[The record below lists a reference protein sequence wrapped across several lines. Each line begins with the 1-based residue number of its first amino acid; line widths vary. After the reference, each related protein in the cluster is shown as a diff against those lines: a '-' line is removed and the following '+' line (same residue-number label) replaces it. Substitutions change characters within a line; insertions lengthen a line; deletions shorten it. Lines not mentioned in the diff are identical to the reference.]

1 MSSNRVTIRD
11 IAKRLGVS
19 PATVSTALTGRRN
32 GVFVSEETKR
42 RVWEVA
48 RELGYPLERLRA
60 RTPQLQ
66 RVALF
71 CPPRPDSLLISGTVL
86 ELSHLLSQQG
96 FRVLV
101 HISHDRRQACEVV
114 QHLYRRQE
122 VDGAIF
128 VGSRNHPE
136 EVAVGE
142 VPCVVVGE
150 VPESVAVWRVG
161 VDNEGGGRLVG
172 EHLWALGHRRVGMVF
187 SEANPLPSMK
197 RLQGLRKV
205 WQERGMDFPDE
216 WVLRLSSDAESELM
230 ERLPPF
236 VQPKRGKL
244 AFTALFC
251 YNDRLAGIAIKCL
264 RRMGLRVP
272 DDISVVGFD
281 DAPYAELLDP
291 PLTTVQQPFDQLGAL
306 AAQLLQERLSA
317 PLEPPKVLVLPCRL
331 VVRASTTS
339 VSQ

>member
-1 MSSNRVTIRD
+1 MGKQRVTIRD
-11 IAKRLGVS
+11 IAQRLGVS

-48 RELGYPLERLRA
+48 QELGYPMERLRA
-60 RTPQLQ
+60 RGPQLQ

-86 ELSHLLSQQG
+86 ELSRLLSQQG

-101 HISHDRRQACEVV
+101 HMSHDRKQACSVA
-114 QHLYRRQE
+114 QQLYRRQE
-122 VDGAIF
+122 ADGVIF
-128 VGSRNHPE
+128 VGSRNHPDE
-136 EVAVGE
+136 LAIGE

-150 VPESVAVWRVG
+150 VPEGVSVWRVG

-187 SEANPLPSMK
+187 SEVNPLPSTK
-197 RLQGLRKV
+197 RLRGLQQV
-205 WQERGMDFPDE
+205 WQERGEKFPDE
-216 WVLRLSSDAESELM
+216 WVLRLSSDSESELM
-230 ERLPPF
+230 EKLPSF
-236 VQPKRGKL
+236 IQPKRGKL

-251 YNDRLAGIAIKCL
+251 YNDRLAGMAIKCL
-264 RRMGLRVP
+264 RRMGLHVP
-272 DDISVVGFD
+272 EDVSVVGFD

-306 AAQLLQERLSA
+306 AAQLLGERLSA
-317 PLEPPKVLVLPCRL
+317 PPEPPKVLVLPCRL
-331 VVRASTTS
+331 VIRASTAS
-339 VSQ
+339 AQ